1 MSGPNSRTSCLSPKT
16 ICFNLVITFNS
27 ISNTSP
33 FHWMWVCLVFDKFAL
48 DKKQYEKGIVNLA
61 FKNVQIFW
69 NPLKPLCVF
78 LFCNFLLVDCVVLL
92 CHIPHQLAVCA
103 VLPRHDLLPLADCF
117 FPLLQV
123 PLEYRNSNLDLDLDW
138 ERFSELETSVTTIM
152 NTETAI

>member
-27 ISNTSP
+27 ISNTRP

-69 NPLKPLCVF
+69 NPLKLLCVF

-92 CHIPHQLAVCA
+92 
-103 VLPRHDLLPLADCF
+103 RHDLLQLADCF
-117 FPLLQV
+117 VPLLPV
-123 PLEYRNSNLDLDLDW
+123 PLEYRNSNLDLDLDLDLDW
-138 ERFSELETSVTTIM
+138 ERFSELVTSVTTITTITTITTM
-152 NTETAI
+152 KTETAI